1 MRKPDVI
8 PPLASRHSLPAMSSF
23 IVTPAPSPHPS
34 QGRSSSESMHDTDEQ
49 TESHAIRHSISSTT
63 LSKRKRVSKS
73 PIGEGSDDDREDD
86 GGADA
91 DAEFSDFKS
100 NWSGVSSRK
109 KSSPNGAD
117 SGKRRLESEESRR
130 HSIAV

>member
-8 PPLASRHSLPAMSSF
+8 PPLASRHSLPAISSF
-23 IVTPAPSPHPS
+23 VVTPAASPHPS

-49 TESHAIRHSISSTT
+49 IESHAVRRSTSSTT
-63 LSKRKRVSKS
+63 LSKRKRISKS
-73 PIGEGSDDDREDD
+73 PDGDGSEEDQED

-109 KSSPNGAD
+109 KSAD
-117 SGKRRLESEESRR
+117 SGKRRLDSEESRR